1 MNFVPLIT
9 KLKVDL
15 LMERQPSSLK
25 YTEYLTRFKMKPP
38 DEMDYIDDL
47 FLTDLFTYSEDNLDF
62 FKQETIQKIIDR

>member
-1 MNFVPLIT
+1 
-9 KLKVDL
+9 
-15 LMERQPSSLK
+15 
-25 YTEYLTRFKMKPP
+25 MKPP